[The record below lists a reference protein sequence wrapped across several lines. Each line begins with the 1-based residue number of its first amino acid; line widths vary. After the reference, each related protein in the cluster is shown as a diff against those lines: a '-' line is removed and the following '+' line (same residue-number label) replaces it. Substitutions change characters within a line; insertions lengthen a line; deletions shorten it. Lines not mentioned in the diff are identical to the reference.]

1 MKFSL
6 RVICNRSI
14 VEIINQQVAELTNY
28 LNLSDDYAFLP
39 YWKDEECVILDF
51 GAEIENHNYSKIKQ
65 YIKYISGADNIPRCS
80 LPNYWECTYLG
91 SWQFAYF
98 ASYDE
103 LHSNQNVAF
112 VDCCID
118 G

>member
-14 VEIINQQVAELTNY
+14 VENINQRVAELTNY
-28 LNLSDDYAFLP
+28 LNLSDNYAFLP
-39 YWKDEECVILDF
+39 YWKDEKCVILDF
-51 GAEIENHNYSKIKQ
+51 GAEIENPNYSKIKQ
-65 YIKYISGADNIPRCS
+65 YIKYISGADNIYRCGS
-80 LPNYWECTYLG
+80 PNYWELAHLND
-91 SWQFAYF
+91 WEFAYF

-112 VDCCID
+112 VECSID
-118 G
+118 S